1 MAALIFSVHCSFIA
15 SAYQRDGVVTVHLN
29 IVLQVPFE
37 SEHKFMATVHAPSRP
52 GGKRVLLV
60 KGAPDRVMPM
70 CSGQLRGDAAAHMA
84 NPLVA
89 LDKGAWEHAQ
99 EELSSKGLRVLA
111 ICRWGGCGGLIERV
125 FLFQPRLFKV
135 FYTPV
140 LYCLSRVVLPS
151 HF

>member
-1 MAALIFSVHCSFIA
+1 
-15 SAYQRDGVVTVHLN
+15 
-29 IVLQVPFE
+29 
-37 SEHKFMATVHAPSRP
+37 MATVHAPSRP

-111 ICRWGGCGGLIERV
+111 ICRWGGCAAWR
-125 FLFQPRLFKV
+125 RR
-135 FYTPV
+135 
-140 LYCLSRVVLPS
+140 CSLPPPATS
-151 HF
+151 FSPFRS